1 MCGVDRPASRWNLEV
16 LKTDKHLAAN
26 EKLITSTG
34 VEKERCKKKKKIE
47 KNQPPLHPFKA
58 I

>member
-1 MCGVDRPASRWNLEV
+1 MCGVDRNASRWNLEV

-34 VEKERCKKKKKIE
+34 VEKEGRKKKKKIE
-47 KNQPPLHPFKA
+47 
-58 I
+58 

>member
-1 MCGVDRPASRWNLEV
+1 MCGVDRNASRWNLEV

-34 VEKERCKKKKKIE
+34 VEKEGRKKKKRLNE
-47 KNQPPLHPFKA
+47 STNPSPF
-58 I
+58 

>member
-1 MCGVDRPASRWNLEV
+1 MDRPASRWNLEV

-34 VEKERCKKKKKIE
+34 VEKEGCLKKKKRLK
-47 KNQPPLHPFKA
+47 KSTTPSSF
-58 I
+58 